1 MIKKTFLII
10 IILAILVAFL
20 GGIFSVSFS
29 PFSISVSKPEK
40 DLLKRA
46 AQKAKSIIYREATK
60 HNPAG
65 DVLPD
70 QIDDKIKQEI
80 KERIN

>member
-1 MIKKTFLII
+1 MI
-10 IILAILVAFL
+10 AIFWL
-20 GGIFSVSFS
+20 GGIFTISFS
-29 PFSISVSKPEK
+29 PFSLVISKPEK

-46 AQKAKSIIYREATK
+46 VRKVKNIIYREAAE

-70 QIDDKIKQEI
+70 QIDDKIRQEI
-80 KERIN
+80 KEKIN